1 MIPDMP
7 DTDDTRPISS
17 TGHRFS
23 DDIRQLAYEIW
34 AWEAD
39 RNATRTQQIL
49 AEECRSL
56 AEAGIDPSSGEIMSI
71 DEESI
76 PIPTARQVQRWARDG
91 DWAQRSVADMARIA
105 PKRYQD
111 ANTRLFAGLP
121 QAQKVLYDI
130 IYGEY
135 DNFRSPGILAI
146 KHKAASEWLTF
157 AGVGTAAGLMPVALP
172 QSAPQALTGDETPQE
187 LARRTR
193 DALRAL
199 RDGR

>member
-1 MIPDMP
+1 MP
-7 DTDDTRPISS
+7 DTDDTRPQNSVDS
-17 TGHRFS
+17 RGHRFS

-56 AEAGIDPSSGEIMSI
+56 AEAGIDPISGEILSI

-76 PIPTARQVQRWARDG
+76 PIPTARQVQRWAKDG

-135 DNFRSPGILAI
+135 DQFRSPGILAI

-157 AGVGTAAGLMPVALP
+157 AGVGTAAGLMPVSLP
-172 QSAPQALTGDETPQE
+172 SAVPQAIAEGATPQE
-187 LARRTR
+187 LARDQRER
-193 DALRAL
+193 LRAL